1 MEEDRSN
8 WNYNGWNN
16 NIFCMKEN
24 IIKYGSWAFMM
35 LVTVLCAFFIVHD
48 AQWIIG
54 DDAIVMTYSGWGHW
68 FPMSHTVIP
77 ESGRFFPLS
86 YQMYNLYAP
95 FFDGQMSAQ
104 AMYLFHAIIFALTVG
119 TCFWLMQDILKK
131 REAIWRYGIA
141 LLATVFFIGRVFP
154 AYMNCFSTA
163 WFGTSLTVL
172 MLLFAYLFYTRKKM
186 GYGLAAWLIVVWI
199 TYTGE
204 NAFVLPLAW
213 GACGLLLLWKKSTKC
228 ERAFHIGLVADA
240 VIFLLV
246 YFFFIFLKIQ
256 TAYDGSHGTEV
267 TFIGN
272 MISIL
277 VAQKFLWI
285 AAAVL
290 CVRVWDVLKN
300 KAEITFYDLFLLTA
314 GAVCVGGFILKLNW
328 VLYYN
333 GAVLVALPA
342 VVYYLNE
349 YLKPYWTAL
358 IMLVFAG
365 WYGIKVPQTIKE
377 IDGQRDDCHQFM
389 TVLAEQ
395 VEQGKTVYLYYP
407 GEKVNDYDYV
417 LRDWSYYDVEEFLAY
432 YTRQEGMKLEKVN
445 TFDGRAGVYV
455 TIDKNENL
463 YPGSNACVEEAGEK
477 IAHNEFRMLD
487 AWEIK

>member
-1 MEEDRSN
+1 
-8 WNYNGWNN
+8 
-16 NIFCMKEN
+16 MKDN
-24 IIKYGSWAFMM
+24 LIKYVSWALMA
-35 LVTVLCAFFIVHD
+35 LITVVCAFFIVHD

-54 DDAIVMTYSGWGHW
+54 DDAIVMKYSGWGHW

-119 TCFWLMQDILKK
+119 ACFWLMQDILKK

-141 LLATVFFIGRVFP
+141 LLATVFFIGRMFP
-154 AYMNCFSTA
+154 SYMNCFATT
-163 WFGTSLTVL
+163 WFGTFLTVAL
-172 MLLFAYLFYTRKKM
+172 LLFAYLLYTRKQWW
-186 GYGLAAWLIVVWI
+186 YGLVAFLIVLWI

-204 NAFVLPLAW
+204 NAFIIPITW
-213 GACGLLLLWKKSTKC
+213 GTCGLLLMWKKSTKA
-228 ERAFHIGLVADA
+228 ERWFHIALVADA
-240 VIFLLV
+240 IVFLLV
-246 YFFFIFLKIQ
+246 YFFFIFLKIEN
-256 TAYDGSHGTEV
+256 AYDGSHGTEV

-333 GAVLVALPA
+333 GAVLIALPA
-342 VVYYLNE
+342 VVYYLNQ

-377 IDGQRDDCHQFM
+377 INWQRQDCHQFM
-389 TVLAEQ
+389 MVLAEQ
-395 VEQGKTVYLYYP
+395 VEQGKTVYFYMHGETNKEIFDVYWRDFIYDACQTFLRYYVVD
-407 GEKVNDYDYV
+407 KNLNIYAIA
-417 LRDWSYYDVEEFLAY
+417 EFD
-432 YTRQEGMKLEKVN
+432 ESP
-445 TFDGRAGVYV
+445 GVYI
-455 TIDKNENL
+455 TMDISENL
-463 YPGSNACVEEAGEK
+463 SPDGNQPIENIGVK
-477 IAHNEFRMLD
+477 IVHNEMRKLD
-487 AWEIK
+487 AWVVE

>member
-1 MEEDRSN
+1 
-8 WNYNGWNN
+8 
-16 NIFCMKEN
+16 MKEKL
-24 IIKYGSWAFMM
+24 IKYGSWALMA
-35 LVTVLCAFFIVHD
+35 LITVLCAFFIVHN

-68 FPMSHTVIP
+68 FPMSQTVSP
-77 ESGRFFPLS
+77 ESGRFFPLT
-86 YQMYNLYAP
+86 YQMYNLVAP
-95 FFDGQMSAQ
+95 WCDGQMSAHVMYMFQ
-104 AMYLFHAIIFALTVG
+104 AIVFALSTG
-119 TCFWLMQDILKK
+119 LCFYLIQDILKN
-131 REAIWRYGIA
+131 REAWWRYGIA
-141 LLATVFFIGRVFP
+141 VLATVFFMGRHFVV
-154 AYMNCFSTA
+154 YMNCFSTA
-163 WFGTSLTVL
+163 WFGTFLTVAL
-172 MLLFAYLFYTRKKM
+172 LLFAYLFYTRKQWW
-186 GYGLAAWLIVVWI
+186 YGVVAFLIVLWI

-204 NAFVLPLAW
+204 NAFVAPLAW
-213 GACGLLLLWKKSTKC
+213 GTCGLALLWKKSTKA
-228 ERAFHIGLVADA
+228 ERWFHIGLVADA
-240 VIFLLV
+240 LVFLLV
-246 YFFFIFLKIQ
+246 YFFFIFLRITK
-256 TAYDGSHGTEV
+256 AYDGAHGSEV
-267 TFIGN
+267 TLLGN
-272 MISIL
+272 MKNIL
-277 VAQKFLWI
+277 IAQKFLWI

-377 IDGQRDDCHQFM
+377 INWQRQDSHQFM

-395 VEQGKTVYLYYP
+395 VEQGKTVYLYSP
-407 GEKVNDYDYV
+407 GEKVDNFDYIQRVWIYNA
-417 LRDWSYYDVEEFLAY
+417 VETFLAY
-432 YTRQEGMKLEKVN
+432 YMNNEGMQLERVSSFK
-445 TFDGRAGVYV
+445 GRAGIYV
-455 TIDKNENL
+455 TIDKNEVL
-463 YPGSNACVEEAGEK
+463 YSGSNACVEEAGDK

-487 AWEIK
+487 AWEVK

>member
-1 MEEDRSN
+1 
-8 WNYNGWNN
+8 
-16 NIFCMKEN
+16 MKEKM
-24 IIKYGSWAFMM
+24 IKYGSWALMA
-35 LVTVLCAFFIVHD
+35 LITVVCAFFIVHD

-54 DDAIVMTYSGWGHW
+54 DDAIVMNYSGWGHW

-119 TCFWLMQDILKK
+119 ACFWLIQDILKK

-213 GACGLLLLWKKSTKC
+213 GACGLLLMWKKSTKW

-290 CVRVWDVLKN
+290 FVRIWDVMKN

-314 GAVCVGGFILKLNW
+314 GAICVGGFILKLNW

-333 GAVLVALPA
+333 GAVLIALPA
-342 VVYYLNE
+342 VLYYLNQ

-395 VEQGKTVYLYYP
+395 VEQGKTVYLYNP
-407 GEKVNDYDYV
+407 GEKVDNFDYIQRVWIYNA
-417 LRDWSYYDVEEFLAY
+417 VETFLAY
-432 YTRQEGMKLEKVN
+432 YMNNEGMQLERVSS
-445 TFDGRAGVYV
+445 FEGRAGIYV
-455 TIDKNENL
+455 TIDKNEVL
-463 YPGSNACVEEAGEK
+463 YPGSNVCVEETGEK

-487 AWEIK
+487 AWEVK

>member
-1 MEEDRSN
+1 
-8 WNYNGWNN
+8 
-16 NIFCMKEN
+16 MKEKM
-24 IIKYGSWAFMM
+24 IKYGSWAFMM
-35 LVTVLCAFFIVHD
+35 LVTVLCAFFIVHN

-119 TCFWLMQDILKK
+119 ACFWLMQDILKK

-213 GACGLLLLWKKSTKC
+213 GACGLLLLWKKSTKW
-228 ERAFHIGLVADA
+228 ERAFHIGLVANA

-246 YFFFIFLKIQ
+246 YIFFILLKIEI
-256 TAYDGSHGTEV
+256 AYDGSHGTEV

-285 AAAVL
+285 AAIVL
-290 CVRVWDVLKN
+290 CVRLWDVLKN

-342 VVYYLNE
+342 VVYYLNQ

-377 IDGQRDDCHQFM
+377 IDGQRDDCHQFL

-395 VEQGKTVYLYYP
+395 VEQGETVYFYMP
-407 GEKVNDYDYV
+407 GETNKEIFDVYWRDFIYDACQTFLRYYV
-417 LRDWSYYDVEEFLAY
+417 VDKNLNIYAIAEFD
-432 YTRQEGMKLEKVN
+432 ESP
-445 TFDGRAGVYV
+445 GVYI
-455 TIDKNENL
+455 TMDISENL
-463 YPGSNACVEEAGEK
+463 SPDGNQPIENIGVK
-477 IAHNEFRMLD
+477 IAHNEMRKLD
-487 AWEIK
+487 AWIVE